1 MSDDA
6 QADRNVKLKA
16 TMRQKETP
24 LNKDGGKGQVP
35 CGPSQSNG
43 IKRPTG
49 HIDAG
54 TGQRS

>member
-6 QADRNVKLKA
+6 NADRNIKLKA

-24 LNKDGGKGQVP
+24 LNTGPAQVP
-35 CGPSQSNG
+35 CGPSLGSG

-49 HIDAG
+49 HVDPG
-54 TGQRS
+54 TGKRS